1 MDSPRRPLAVI
12 TGASSG
18 IGFELAVQ
26 CARRGFDLVLA
37 ADRPLHDAI
46 SALRAYRGTVEGVQ
60 ADLSREAGVDQLA
73 AALGDRVPEA
83 LLANAGVGI
92 GRGFLDHPFDEQR
105 RVIDTNVTGTL
116 CLVHRLL
123 PRMRERRR
131 GRVMLTGSIA
141 GYMPGSF
148 NATYNASKAFIDSFA
163 LALRDELAGTGITVT
178 CLMPGATDTGFF
190 ARAGMLDTRLA
201 AQRKDDPATV
211 ARLAIDAMLE
221 GRGVVVTGL
230 RSKLQRAAARVMP
243 TTTLAALHRMMAKP
257 GRIPSRRDTEDP
269 RHPPPS

>member
-1 MDSPRRPLAVI
+1 MI

-26 CARRGFDLVLA
+26 CARRGFDLLLA

-46 SALRAYRGTVEGVQ
+46 SALRAYRRKVHGVQ
-60 ADLSREAGVDQLA
+60 ADLSGEAGVEQLV
-73 AALGDRVPEA
+73 AALDGQVPEA
-83 LLANAGVGI
+83 LLANAGIGI

-123 PRMRERRR
+123 PGMRERRR

-178 CLMPGATDTGFF
+178 CLMPGATDTRFF

-201 AQRKDDPATV
+201 TQRKDDPATV
-211 ARLAIDAMLE
+211 ARLAVDAMLE
-221 GRGVVVTGL
+221 GRGIVVTGL

-243 TTTLAALHRMMAKP
+243 TSTLAALHRVMARPRVEPKGHDP
-257 GRIPSRRDTEDP
+257 GPP
-269 RHPPPS
+269 RQPPS